1 MDYKEFLEDYK
12 ETLSKY
18 CYATGDFPI
27 RKNEEGEYFVDAE
40 LTDCMY
46 VMGGHF
52 DIGYVIDEIKAGDFP
67 FEGINKEGWWHID
80 FLLKYIRGDYEEPS
94 YMEQLLVVPAF
105 QISFEDAA
113 AQQKEISD
121 GILPW

>member
-1 MDYKEFLEDYK
+1 MQQ
-12 ETLSKY
+12 
-18 CYATGDFPI
+18 
-27 RKNEEGEYFVDAE
+27 N
-40 LTDCMY
+40 
-46 VMGGHF
+46 
-52 DIGYVIDEIKAGDFP
+52 
-67 FEGINKEGWWHID
+67 